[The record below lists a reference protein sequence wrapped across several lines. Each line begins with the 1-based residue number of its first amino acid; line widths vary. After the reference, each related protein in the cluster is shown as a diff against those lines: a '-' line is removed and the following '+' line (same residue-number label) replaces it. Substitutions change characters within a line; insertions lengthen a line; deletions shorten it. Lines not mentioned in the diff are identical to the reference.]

1 MSRTD
6 NRTEAMKFIRLNLL
20 NYDFDDLVDIV
31 AEKFRYTRDYALELV
46 KTGGM
51 TLRERLDMQDELRLK
66 RLFKNKKVEKNWRL
80 FFNLE
85 GGERV
90 GRTVKKT

>member
-6 NRTEAMKFIRLNLL
+6 NRNEAMKFIRINLL
-20 NYDFDDLVDIV
+20 KYDFDDLVDMV

-51 TLRERLDMQDELRLK
+51 TLRERLDMQDELRIK
-66 RLFKNKKVEKNWRL
+66 RLFKNEKSREKL
-80 FFNLE
+80 KIIF
-85 GGERV
+85 
-90 GRTVKKT
+90 

>member
-6 NRTEAMKFIRLNLL
+6 NRNEAMKFIRLNLL

-31 AEKFRYTRDYALELV
+31 ADKFRYTRDYALELV

-66 RLFKNKKVEKNWRL
+66 RLFKNKKVEKN
-80 FFNLE
+80 
-85 GGERV
+85 
-90 GRTVKKT
+90 

>member
-6 NRTEAMKFIRLNLL
+6 KHNAAMEFIRINLL

-31 AEKFRYTRDYALELV
+31 AEKFRYTRNYALELV

-51 TLRERLDMQDELRLK
+51 TLRERLDIQEELRLK
-66 RLFKNKKVEKNWRL
+66 RLVKNEKK
-80 FFNLE
+80 
-85 GGERV
+85 
-90 GRTVKKT
+90 

>member
-6 NRTEAMKFIRLNLL
+6 NRDEAMKFIRLNLL

-51 TLRERLDMQDELRLK
+51 TLRERLDIQDELRIK
-66 RLFKNKKVEKNWRL
+66 RLAKNEKSREKL
-80 FFNLE
+80 KIIF
-85 GGERV
+85 
-90 GRTVKKT
+90 

>member
-6 NRTEAMKFIRLNLL
+6 NRNEAMKFIRLNLL

-31 AEKFRYTRDYALELV
+31 ADKFRYTRDYALELV

-51 TLRERLDMQDELRLK
+51 TLRERLDMQDELRIK
-66 RLFKNKKVEKNWRL
+66 RLFKNKKSREKSKII
-80 FFNLE
+80 F
-85 GGERV
+85 
-90 GRTVKKT
+90 